1 MNDTITR
8 ERLVDPFFEQC
19 FREIF
24 LQPDKSLFAMDGAVG
39 TGKTSEFVVRSAY
52 KLSCM
57 VSPYRKGARM
67 VRESKWAFIRQ
78 SEQSAYNTL
87 CNEFREAI
95 FSPEILA
102 ADGSIMTTHS
112 MHPKEVHIEHDL
124 PDGTVL
130 QMIIE
135 CHGFDNEQA
144 FERLKTHE
152 FLGAMIPEAQ
162 AIPWNIVTTAIE
174 RCGRWRAEKI
184 IIKHVIDGQ
193 EYILS
198 GQSGLSIVL
207 ADINIPSRPHA
218 LYEQWY
224 DRKDRS
230 NLPFVFFTPPSPI
243 LPLSID
249 CASEALKEKYPTS
262 VFEGKEV
269 VWVPNR
275 KAYNFTRHYEKTQK
289 KEGTEDV
296 LERVPWSGYEYWL
309 KQIYRD
315 DSAVR
320 RYILGLP
327 DTLSGEAAIYRGFNR
342 DHSVRKL
349 DRLGDKNIMAGFD
362 PGGHAAIILLQEQD
376 DGSLYFFK
384 EFIFALADNVSTR
397 EQINSFFIP
406 YCEKELKH
414 RNIIVVPDPA
424 SSWLG
429 KSRMS
434 NTTESVLN
442 ILQLLFREANRKGI
456 CHFSIELPRVRNQ
469 EEDVRINSLKY
480 FIDQKKM
487 VVHPDCEKFIDG
499 LLGGYHYRMTRSK
512 LLSDQIDKDDP
523 SCDVV
528 EAAQYPA
535 VNLLKNINKAKRNV
549 SNTYKAGQ
557 GKLRRW

>member
-1 MNDTITR
+1 MNDVIAR
-8 ERLVDPFFEQC
+8 ERLVDPFFEHC
-19 FREIF
+19 FRQIF

-87 CNEFREAI
+87 RNEFTEAI
-95 FSPEILA
+95 FSPEILE
-102 ADGSIMTTHS
+102 ADRSILTTHS
-112 MHPKEVHIEHDL
+112 MHPKEIHIEHDL
-124 PDGTVL
+124 PDGTTV
-130 QMIIE
+130 QMVIE

-184 IIKHVIDGQ
+184 VISHVIDGK
-193 EYILS
+193 EYTLS

-218 LYEQWY
+218 LYEEWY

-230 NLPFVFFTPPSPI
+230 NLPFVFFTPPSPVI
-243 LPLSID
+243 PVPLEL
-249 CASEALKEKYPTS
+249 AKEEVKSKYPS
-262 VFEGKEV
+262 SRFEGQEV
-269 VWVPNR
+269 VWVPNP
-275 KAYNFTRHYEKTQK
+275 KAYNFTRHFEKTEKQGNK
-289 KEGTEDV
+289 LV
-296 LERVPWSGYEYWL
+296 RIPWTGYEYWL

-327 DTLSGEAAIYRGFNR
+327 DTMSGEAAIYRGFNR
-342 DHSVRKL
+342 DKSVQRMEL
-349 DRLGDKNIMAGFD
+349 TDKNIMAGFD
-362 PGGHAAIILLQEQD
+362 PGGHAAIILLQEQA
-376 DGSLYFFK
+376 DGTLYFFK
-384 EFIFALADNVSTR
+384 EFIFTLADNVSTR
-397 EQINSFFIP
+397 EQIASFFIP
-406 YCEKELKH
+406 YCERELKH

-434 NTTESVLN
+434 DTTESALN
-442 ILQLLFREANRKGI
+442 ILQMLFREANKKGV
-456 CHFSIELPRVRNQ
+456 CNFSIEPPRVRNQ

-480 FIDQKKM
+480 FIDQGKL
-487 VVHPDCEKFIDG
+487 VVHPDCDKFIDG
-499 LLGGYHYRMTRSK
+499 LLGGYHYKMTRSK
-512 LLSDQIDKDDP
+512 LLSDQIDKDSP

-528 EAAQYPA
+528 EAAQYPC
-535 VNLLKNINKAKRNV
+535 VNILKDINRKKRNV
-549 SNTYKAGQ
+549 DYNKARQ
-557 GKLRRW
+557 GSIRRSR